1 MTATQTADSA
11 PKHQQPL
18 NPSRYVR
25 PVGCMGVGVL
35 RCSVVWRHRPGE
47 SSLSPCLSS
56 VLTAMHKPHGRP
68 CVRHGGV
75 EAQFHGRGSRLLHIQ
90 AAQRP
95 LRTGR
100 RDSGGGCQQW
110 NISARDSSGIGSAK
124 WSSVQAHDTFSD
136 DPGCGRSSANAVP
149 PADDTIVLAAR
160 LALHA
165 DVGLFLDTGSQR
177 STTSFITCGC
187 KLGQL
192 YSSVRP
198 IPHSSP

>member
-1 MTATQTADSA
+1 
-11 PKHQQPL
+11 
-18 NPSRYVR
+18 
-25 PVGCMGVGVL
+25 MGG
-35 RCSVVWRHRPGE
+35 
-47 SSLSPCLSS
+47 
-56 VLTAMHKPHGRP
+56 
-68 CVRHGGV
+68 
-75 EAQFHGRGSRLLHIQ
+75 GSRLLHIQ

-165 DVGLFLDTGSQR
+165 DVGLFSGHRQPAQYYEFYNVRVQAGSVVFFSPPN
-177 STTSFITCGC
+177 STQQPVKS
-187 KLGQL
+187 
-192 YSSVRP
+192 P
-198 IPHSSP
+198 IEVFRGHRLAVDYRTAVDEGSSPLAKCARR